1 MRENRELLYEVRSPK
16 SLLEMTWPEVDAL
29 RKKTD
34 IAMLSTGA
42 VEQHGYHLPLGCDT
56 IQSTESLR
64 YAHDILLEKYG
75 VESLIAPTIQFGICP
90 GAMCYPGSIT
100 LRTSPLIAVL
110 QDL

>member
-16 SLLEMTWPEVDAL
+16 TLLEMTWPEVDAL

-42 VEQHGYHLPLGCDT
+42 VEQHGYHLPLGCGT

-75 VESLIAPTIQFGICP
+75 VRA
-90 GAMCYPGSIT
+90 
-100 LRTSPLIAVL
+100 
-110 QDL
+110 